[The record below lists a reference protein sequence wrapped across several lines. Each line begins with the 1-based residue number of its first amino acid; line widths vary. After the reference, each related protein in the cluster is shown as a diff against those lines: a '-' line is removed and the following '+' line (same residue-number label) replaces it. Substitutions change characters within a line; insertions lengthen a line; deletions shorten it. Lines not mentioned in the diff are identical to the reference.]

1 MGIVSMDKYL
11 NYNNLKS
18 NEEAIKNF
26 LLDINCLDALKPWI
40 SKINIFDILK
50 ISRTEI
56 RHSNIL
62 AWLLDANENHGI
74 GDIFIRSVIQ
84 RLIQNNLD
92 YFNSNKINVL
102 ELLTLDFSNFNIMR
116 EWNNIDILLLSQKDR
131 FVICIE
137 NKINIGEH
145 SNQLVRYREKVQETF
160 PKEEGYDAIFIYLT
174 PDKALP
180 SDIDAWM
187 PLSYV
192 EILDILNNSIDDKG
206 LEPRV
211 KLIIENYIETLRRY
225 VVKDKELVQICINIY
240 KKHKQAL
247 DLIFENRPDSGNIV
261 ADIVKEYLTNRANIS
276 RDIIYEPNYSTKTL
290 QRFSTDYFNN
300 IFPPVPNV
308 QGYWGEGINY
318 FWEIRN
324 NYSTGKLHVKFVMC
338 NYDEWNGKK
347 AERLSKLLNK
357 ELKDNWQWKTFYSF
371 NITLA
376 SPDRVE
382 EYFEGEY
389 EDIKKDIFTKLD
401 AAMERVLKFE
411 KKVNELWD
419 E

>member
-1 MGIVSMDKYL
+1 M
-11 NYNNLKS
+11 
-18 NEEAIKNF
+18 
-26 LLDINCLDALKPWI
+26 
-40 SKINIFDILK
+40 
-50 ISRTEI
+50 
-56 RHSNIL
+56 
-62 AWLLDANENHGI
+62 
-74 GDIFIRSVIQ
+74 
-84 RLIQNNLD
+84 
-92 YFNSNKINVL
+92 
-102 ELLTLDFSNFNIMR
+102 
-116 EWNNIDILLLSQKDR
+116 
-131 FVICIE
+131 
-137 NKINIGEH
+137 
-145 SNQLVRYREKVQETF
+145 
-160 PKEEGYDAIFIYLT
+160 
-174 PDKALP
+174 
-180 SDIDAWM
+180 
-187 PLSYV
+187 
-192 EILDILNNSIDDKG
+192 
-206 LEPRV
+206 
-211 KLIIENYIETLRRY
+211 
-225 VVKDKELVQICINIY
+225 KDKELVQICINIY

>member
-1 MGIVSMDKYL
+1 MDKYL

-102 ELLTLDFSNFNIMR
+102 ELLTLDFSNFTIMR

-180 SDIDAWM
+180 SDIDTWM

>member
-1 MGIVSMDKYL
+1 MDKYL

-102 ELLTLDFSNFNIMR
+102 ELLTLDFSNFTIMR

>member
-1 MGIVSMDKYL
+1 MDKYL